1 MAATSGAPVGGFDAA
16 ALRRSW
22 DAVLDAVKERKRVTH
37 ARLLDAQVLDVR
49 GRTASIA
56 FSTPTLA
63 KQFAEGVHID
73 VLKEALIAAV
83 GADLD
88 VRCTVAGT
96 DAPSPPT
103 PSPGAAPSAPP
114 APPAH
119 EGFAPGD
126 EAEPEDPD
134 VPAPDP
140 VRHSEDAALRLIES
154 ELGGKVMRTAGE

>member
-1 MAATSGAPVGGFDAA
+1 VGGFDAA

-88 VRCTVAGT
+88 VRCTVAGAG
-96 DAPSPPT
+96 APSPPT
-103 PSPGAAPSAPP
+103 LSPGAASSVPP